1 VAERA
6 QPKRKA
12 PAAKRAPAKKP
23 APAKKRAQ
31 PKRKAPARLA
41 EPAAP
46 MKPAR
51 AIGAPIL
58 VASDIDV
65 FYGKVQTLYG
75 VDFEVRQ
82 GEIVA
87 LLGVNGAGKSTLLR
101 AISGVLPVPRGQI
114 TFEGA
119 RIDGLG
125 SDEIV
130 KRGVVQV
137 PGGRGTFA
145 GLTIGENLR
154 LGGYIFRKD
163 KAAIRQEIERVL
175 QYFPWLSD
183 RMSQFAG
190 TLSGGEQQQLLL
202 ARAFMSRPKLMMID
216 ELSLGLAPIIVEQL
230 MDIVLEMNR
239 QGTSIVMVE
248 QHVDLALEFA
258 DRAYFLEKGEVRF
271 SGPGAELRERGD
283 LLRSVFLAGVSEA
296 TLK

>member
-1 VAERA
+1 MSER
-6 QPKRKA
+6 P
-12 PAAKRAPAKKP
+12 P
-23 APAKKRAQ
+23 
-31 PKRKAPARLA
+31 
-41 EPAAP
+41 
-46 MKPAR
+46 
-51 AIGAPIL
+51 IGDPVL
-58 VASDIDV
+58 VASGVDV

-101 AISGVLPVPRGQI
+101 AISGVLPVTRGEV

-119 RIDGLG
+119 RLDGLE

-130 KRGVVQV
+130 RRGVVQV

-154 LGGYIFRKD
+154 LGGYIFRRD
-163 KAAIRQEIERVL
+163 KKALRRETERVL
-175 QYFPWLSD
+175 TYFPWLAD
-183 RMSQFAG
+183 RLDQHAG

-202 ARAFMSRPKLMMID
+202 ARAFMSHPKLIMID
-216 ELSLGLAPIIVEQL
+216 ELSLGLAPIVVEEL
-230 MDIVLEMNR
+230 LSLVTEMNR
-239 QGTSIVMVE
+239 QGTSIVIVE

-271 SGPGAELRERGD
+271 QGPCAKLLERDD
-283 LLRSVFLAGVSEA
+283 LLRSVFLAGVTEA
-296 TLK
+296 QL

>member
-1 VAERA
+1 VTDR
-6 QPKRKA
+6 P
-12 PAAKRAPAKKP
+12 PT
-23 APAKKRAQ
+23 
-31 PKRKAPARLA
+31 
-41 EPAAP
+41 
-46 MKPAR
+46 
-51 AIGAPIL
+51 GDPIL
-58 VASDIDV
+58 TASNLDV

-75 VDFEVRQ
+75 VDFEVRD

-101 AISGVLPVPRGQI
+101 AVSGVLPVAAGEI

-119 RIDGLG
+119 RIDNLR

-130 KRGVVQV
+130 RRGIAQV

-163 KAAIRQEIERVL
+163 KAALKRETERVL
-175 QYFPWLSD
+175 EYFPWLAD
-183 RMSQFAG
+183 RLDQHAG

-216 ELSLGLAPIIVEQL
+216 ELSLGLAPIVVEKL
-230 MDIVLEMNR
+230 LELVATMNR
-239 QGTSIVMVE
+239 QGTSIVIVE
-248 QHVDLALEFA
+248 QHVDLALGFA

-271 SGPGAELRERGD
+271 QGPSAQLLERDD
-283 LLRSVFLAGVSEA
+283 LLRSVFLAGVTEA
-296 TLK
+296 QLT

>member
-1 VAERA
+1 MSDR
-6 QPKRKA
+6 P
-12 PAAKRAPAKKP
+12 P
-23 APAKKRAQ
+23 
-31 PKRKAPARLA
+31 
-41 EPAAP
+41 
-46 MKPAR
+46 
-51 AIGAPIL
+51 IGAPIL
-58 VASDIDV
+58 VASNVDV

-101 AISGVLPVPRGQI
+101 AISGILPVPRGEI

-119 RIDGLG
+119 RLNGLD

-130 KRGVVQV
+130 RRGVVQV

-163 KAAIRQEIERVL
+163 KKALKRETERVL
-175 QYFPWLSD
+175 AYFPWLAD
-183 RMSQFAG
+183 RLDQHAG

-202 ARAFMSRPKLMMID
+202 ARAFMSDPKLIMID
-216 ELSLGLAPIIVEQL
+216 ELSLGLAPIVVEQL
-230 MDIVLEMNR
+230 LSLVSEMNR
-239 QGTSIVMVE
+239 QGTSIVIVE

-271 SGPGAELRERGD
+271 HGPCAQLLERDD
-283 LLRSVFLAGVSEA
+283 LLRSVFLAGVTEA
-296 TLK
+296 QL

>member
-1 VAERA
+1 VAS
-6 QPKRKA
+6 RKPVA
-12 PAAKRAPAKKP
+12 KATRKPAAKRATRKP
-23 APAKKRAQ
+23 AQKRAPTARPRRAPSPP
-31 PKRKAPARLA
+31 PKPV
-41 EPAAP
+41 
-46 MKPAR
+46 KP
-51 AIGAPIL
+51 IGEPIL

-101 AISGVLPVPRGQI
+101 AISGVLPVARGSISYQ
-114 TFEGA
+114 GA
-119 RIDGLG
+119 RVDGLG

-130 KRGVVQV
+130 KRGIVQV

-145 GLTIGENLR
+145 GLTIAENLK

-163 KAAIRQEIERVL
+163 KAALKRETERVL
-175 QYFPWLSD
+175 EYFPWLAG
-183 RMSQFAG
+183 RLGQHAG

-202 ARAFMSRPKLMMID
+202 ARAFMTRPTLMMID
-216 ELSLGLAPIIVEQL
+216 ELSLGLAPIVVEQL
-230 MDIVLEMNR
+230 MNIVVEMNK

-271 SGPGAELRERGD
+271 SGPGEELRERGD

-296 TLK
+296 TLS

>member
-1 VAERA
+1 VADRR
-6 QPKRKA
+6 PIG
-12 PAAKRAPAKKP
+12 
-23 APAKKRAQ
+23 
-31 PKRKAPARLA
+31 
-41 EPAAP
+41 EPV
-46 MKPAR
+46 
-51 AIGAPIL
+51 L
-58 VASDIDV
+58 VASDLDV

-75 VDFEVRQ
+75 VDFEVRE

-101 AISGVLPVPRGQI
+101 AISGVLPVARGEI
-114 TFEGA
+114 AFEGA

-145 GLTIGENLR
+145 GLTIAENLR
-154 LGGYIFRKD
+154 LGGYIFRRD
-163 KAAIRQEIERVL
+163 KAALRRETERVL
-175 QYFPWLSD
+175 EYFPWLAD
-183 RMSQFAG
+183 RMGQHAG

-216 ELSLGLAPIIVEQL
+216 ELSLGLAPIVVEQL
-230 MDIVLEMNR
+230 LALVSEMNR
-239 QGTSIVMVE
+239 QGTTIVIVE

-271 SGPGAELRERGD
+271 HGPSAELLERDD
-283 LLRSVFLAGVSEA
+283 LLRSVFLAGVTEA
-296 TLK
+296 QLT